1 MKKNTVALSI
11 LHYILNENE
20 EEEEEE
26 EKDEEKHVTHTVAL
40 SILSGEFCT
49 NTERDRSMKAKD

>member
-11 LHYILNENE
+11 LHYILNEN
-20 EEEEEE
+20 EEEEE

-49 NTERDRSMKAKD
+49 NTERDRSMKEKGC